1 MKNKSQRNKK
11 QKLSANVPCKK
22 GLNLSSLN
30 SGLRESKVSEPTW
43 VKDEDTWAKAK
54 KAATKAAPSNL
65 YALTTYL
72 YKKMGGE
79 IKPTQEADRT
89 GIKTPFWFYGV
100 ESFMAPSREAKP
112 ELIHDVK
119 KTSPA
124 DEQAQK
130 LLNEN
135 PAMPAA
141 TLLNS
146 LKAQGIELVDK
157 KEALEATSTST
168 HAGALRAQES
178 KKIEIFAQANFKEG
192 AGDRNKGIGPVKFR
206 VALIQEGLGNLG
218 DAFFYSKD
226 AIRSGIQAFEGK
238 KCFADHP
245 ARSEEHDRPERSVR
259 DIIGYFQDVAVEE
272 NEDSSLRLVGTL
284 VMPPDPPFEWARS
297 LVRNAAIYNEK
308 YPDQNL
314 VGLSINAS
322 GDAGEVSFDD
332 FIKNYDL
339 PESCKPKLMKA
350 REQGMQGV
358 KVVTSIHDAI
368 SCDLVTEPGA
378 KGRVLGILE
387 SERKETKEMKH
398 AEKKSKIEAE
408 EEKKMMMSEEEDE
421 AKKMHA
427 SEDEAKHSEAKDEE
441 DHADEEQDKAL
452 ILDMIKKHM
461 GDEDGEMEEAHKEAA
476 MEAYEAFKGMGES
489 EEEAMKCAGKAMKLA
504 KHMAAKHAESEEEEE
519 KKESKTLPK
528 KEREVKLEARI
539 AFLERELKK
548 RELKE
553 VLDSKLKES
562 GLGRAET
569 DKIRAL
575 IGEPKAESEI
585 TKTIK
590 IFKEAFNARG
600 ESSEK
605 GFFINPVKVS
615 APVKKSKVS
624 FSDC

>member
-1 MKNKSQRNKK
+1 MSKK
-11 QKLSANVPCKK
+11 FKWFFEA
-22 GLNLSSLN
+22 
-30 SGLRESKVSEPTW
+30 SKVSEPKW

-54 KAATKAAPSNL
+54 KAAKKAAPDNL
-65 YALTTYL
+65 YALNTYL

-79 IKPTQEADRT
+79 ITKAKEADKTGVRT
-89 GIKTPFWFYGV
+89 KYWFYGT
-100 ESFMAPSREAKP
+100 EAFFPKNLEVKP
-112 ELIHDVK
+112 ELVDELK
-119 KTSPA
+119 KPNPA

-135 PAMPAA
+135 PQMPAA

-146 LKAQGIELVDK
+146 LKAQGIELVDQK
-157 KEALEATSTST
+157 ANIEATGTST
-168 HAGALRAQES
+168 NAAVLRQQES
-178 KKIEIFAQANFKEG
+178 NPLRIFSQASFKEN
-192 AGDRNKGIGPVKFR
+192 AGDRNKGIGPIRFK

-218 DAFFYSKD
+218 DAFFYSKE

-245 ARSEEHDRPERSVR
+245 SRSEEHDRPERSVR

-272 NEDSSLRLVGTL
+272 NDDQSLRLVATL

-297 LVRNAAIYNEK
+297 LVRNAALYNEK

-322 GDAGEVSFDD
+322 GDAAEIPYDD
-332 FIKNYDL
+332 FIREYDL

-358 KVVTSIHDAI
+358 KVVSSIHDAI

-378 KGRVLGILE
+378 KGKVLEILE
-387 SERKETKEMKH
+387 SEPGKEMKMK
-398 AEKKSKIEAE
+398 AKQNEKKSKIEAE
-408 EEKKMMMSEEEDE
+408 EEKKMMMAEEEE
-421 AKKMHA
+421 EKVKA
-427 SEDEAKHSEAKDEE
+427 SEDEAKQADGVEPKDEE
-441 DHADEEQDKAL
+441 HSDEEQDKKL

-461 GDEDGEMEEAHKEAA
+461 GDEGEMEMEAEEAA
-476 MEAYEAFKGMGES
+476 MGAYEAYKEMGES
-489 EEEAMKCAGKAMKLA
+489 EDEAMKCAAKAMKLA
-504 KHMAAKHAESEEEEE
+504 KHMAAKSQCAESEEEE
-519 KKESKTLPK
+519 KKEAEEALPMKK
-528 KEREVKLEARI
+528 KEREIKLEARI
-539 AFLERELKK
+539 ALLERELKK

-553 VLDSKLKES
+553 TLDSKLKES

-569 DKIRAL
+569 DKLRKL
-575 IGEPKAESEI
+575 IGEPKSEADI
-585 TKTIK
+585 VKTIT
-590 IFKEAFNARG
+590 IFKEAFSARG

-605 GFFINPVKVS
+605 GSFFINPVKTV
-615 APVKKSKVS
+615 AVAKKSKVS